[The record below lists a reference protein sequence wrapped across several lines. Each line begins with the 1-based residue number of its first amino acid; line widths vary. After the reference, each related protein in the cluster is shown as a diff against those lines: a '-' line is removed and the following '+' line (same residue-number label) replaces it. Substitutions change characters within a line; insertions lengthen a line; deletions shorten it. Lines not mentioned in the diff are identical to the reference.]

1 MIPPTGSFV
10 MDLHTG
16 LCIICGLVITLA
28 VVMLCSVFGKKMTKL
43 IPFIIGILA
52 GYAVASV
59 FTIIGNATGNEA
71 LVIVDYSAFAEAFR
85 EVSIKSFLCL
95 PEFTFL
101 EAFKGFGEL

>member
-1 MIPPTGSFV
+1 
-10 MDLHTG
+10 
-16 LCIICGLVITLA
+16 
-28 VVMLCSVFGKKMTKL
+28 MTKL

-85 EVSIKSFLCL
+85 EVSIKSFPL
-95 PEFTFL
+95 PARIHL
-101 EAFKGFGEL
+101 RLRPSKGFGEA